1 MIIRLNKNDKDKL
14 KKLLLDKNMNIAA
27 ADILFESC
35 FISKDRRISAKDIAK
50 EFKLNLSDKE
60 DKYFYETRILP
71 SIKEIDEKDY
81 LNNYYRHHI
90 LPKPFKNKEY
100 ELTYLTFK
108 PYQLL
113 PYDDI
118 DIKDNFIEVSKIG
131 YFNKPFKY
139 LVVNKNDVTWMSTDP
154 NEINTMKEA
163 IESSHDNVLAFGLG
177 LGYFP
182 IMSAIKENVKKVV
195 VIEKDPSIIE
205 IFKKHILP
213 NFQYKDKIEIVEDD
227 AFNFLQKDLSQ
238 FDYLFIDI
246 WHNPEDGLPLYM
258 NFIRMLKTTNLEVNY
273 WLEKSIL
280 AMLRRCLLTVIEE
293 SLSNYDD
300 SNYLKAENDYDRII
314 NELYFK
320 TKNVQFNSY
329 LEILDFLQD
338 KSLKNLI

>member
-1 MIIRLNKNDKDKL
+1 MIIRLNKNDKEKL
-14 KKLLLDKNMNIAA
+14 EKLLLDKNMNIAA

-35 FISKDRRISAKDIAK
+35 FISKDRRISSKDIAK
-50 EFKLNLSDKE
+50 EFELNLSGKE
-60 DKYFYETRILP
+60 DKYFYDTRILS
-71 SIKEIDEKDY
+71 SIKEIDGKDY
-81 LNNYYRHHI
+81 LNNYYRTHI

-100 ELTYLTFK
+100 ELTYLSFK

-154 NEINTMKEA
+154 NEINTMKET
-163 IESSHDNVLAFGLG
+163 IESSHGNVLAFGLG

-195 VIEKDPSIIE
+195 IIEKDPIIIE

-213 NFQYKDKIEIVEDD
+213 LFEYKDKIEIVEDD
-227 AFNFLQKDLSQ
+227 AFEYTKKDLSK

-258 NFIRMLKTTNLEVNY
+258 RFVRLLKNKHLEVNY

-280 AMLRRCLLTVIEE
+280 AMLRRCLLTIIEE
-293 SLSNYDD
+293 SLSRYKD
-300 SNYLKAENDYDRII
+300 SDYLKAENDYDRII

-320 TKNVQFNSY
+320 TKNMCFNSY

-338 KSLKNLI
+338 KNLKNLI